1 MNKVKV
7 LSILSI
13 GLLAVNITLVTF
25 FLWKKPGFHK
35 DGPMVPRNIIIEKL
49 HFDDNQIK
57 AYDVLIKEHQKSMF
71 QNQEDLLK
79 LKKNL
84 YIQLNTNISTAVK
97 DSLINEIA
105 IKQKDIEYINYTH
118 FENIKKICKKDQL
131 ADFEKLSNELANLF
145 SPNKRKPPHPRD

>member
-13 GLLAVNITLVTF
+13 GLLAVNIALVTF
-25 FLWKKPGFHK
+25 FLWKKPGFHR
-35 DGPMVPRNIIIEKL
+35 DGQMGPRNIIIEKL
-49 HFDDNQIK
+49 HFDDDQIK
-57 AYDVLIKEHQKSMF
+57 AYDVIIQEHQKSMF

-84 YIQLNTNISTAVK
+84 YTQLNTTISDVVK
-97 DSLINEIA
+97 DSIINEIA
-105 IKQKDIEYINYTH
+105 VKQKDIEYINYAH